1 MEFSIEYSTERI
13 YDKRTKTIF
22 NEVVSSY
29 INQNYRSAIVMLYTA
44 VVCDLIYK
52 MQDLRDIYQDA
63 KAGNIL
69 NDIEKDQAQ
78 TPTSPKWEEVLIK
91 RIGEETELLSHIEID
106 GIYRVKKIRNISA
119 HPVLNEVDIL
129 YVPTKELTIACI
141 REMVEAVLIKP
152 PLLSKKIM
160 ESFLEDVASSK
171 IDFINSNDTCDIKT
185 FGVFLGTRYFR
196 FMGDTLK
203 KQLFKGLWKFV
214 FQISNSDCDENRIIN
229 FYALECLYKNSREI
243 LKDYIKSDSRLFSI
257 SDDYIVIAYE
267 FLLKYNE
274 VYPLLSEDVQ
284 IKLRKAY
291 QRHDPNIKILGVFMD
306 ESLEA
311 HCSML
316 VNYFR
321 EGSPVVKDVPRS
333 LDLLYEYASDNCKNF
348 KVLSCYI
355 EIFSFASSYKDA
367 EDKLRAFILP
377 YLRYMEASELQD
389 LADAIRNNRQI
400 YECYYVGTYMPFI
413 NNFFKNFYGED
424 YSLETEIN
432 DSLT

>member
-1 MEFSIEYSTERI
+1 M
-13 YDKRTKTIF
+13 
-22 NEVVSSY
+22 
-29 INQNYRSAIVMLYTA
+29 
-44 VVCDLIYK
+44 
-52 MQDLRDIYQDA
+52 
-63 KAGNIL
+63 
-69 NDIEKDQAQ
+69 
-78 TPTSPKWEEVLIK
+78 
-91 RIGEETELLSHIEID
+91 
-106 GIYRVKKIRNISA
+106 
-119 HPVLNEVDIL
+119 
-129 YVPTKELTIACI
+129 
-141 REMVEAVLIKP
+141 
-152 PLLSKKIM
+152 
-160 ESFLEDVASSK
+160 
-171 IDFINSNDTCDIKT
+171 
-185 FGVFLGTRYFR
+185 
-196 FMGDTLK
+196 
-203 KQLFKGLWKFV
+203 
-214 FQISNSDCDENRIIN
+214 
-229 FYALECLYKNSREI
+229 
-243 LKDYIKSDSRLFSI
+243 
-257 SDDYIVIAYE
+257 
-267 FLLKYNE
+267 LKYNE